1 MWYTCMKILRGNLG
15 FLEELSGVER
25 NYDIII
31 SHRRKSEHRE
41 EAQTVGVT
49 SELYAD

>member
-1 MWYTCMKILRGNLG
+1 MWYTCMKILRGNPG
-15 FLEELSGVER
+15 FLEKLSGVER
-25 NYDIII
+25 NYDVI